1 MKKESTKIDN
11 ISSRRLF
18 LKGLASG
25 AATIAMAGSP
35 GIALASKGWLQA
47 PRKLAF
53 HNLHTEETL
62 SLTYFDQGQYIPH
75 AVQEMNYLLRDF
87 RSGDVHTMDPELFNL
102 LDDLQA
108 ALGGNKLFQVISGY
122 RSPSTNR
129 MLHNSSSGVAK
140 KSFHMRGKAI
150 DIRVADVDSKVVQQV
165 AIKMARGGVGYYR
178 KSDFVHIDT
187 GNVRY
192 W

>member
-1 MKKESTKIDN
+1 MNS

-25 AATIAMAGSP
+25 AATVAMAGSP
-35 GIALASKGWLQA
+35 GIALASKAWLQT

-53 HNLHTEETL
+53 HNLHTEEKL
-62 SLTYFDQGQYIPH
+62 SLTYFDQGQYLPH
-75 AVQEMNYLLRDF
+75 AVQEINYLLRDF
-87 RSGDVHTMDPELFNL
+87 RSGDVHPMDPELFNL
-102 LDDLQA
+102 LNDLQA
-108 ALGGNKLFQVISGY
+108 VLGGNKLFQVISGY

-129 MLHNSSSGVAK
+129 MLHNTSSGVAK
-140 KSFHMRGKAI
+140 KSMHMQGKAI
-150 DIRVADVDSKVVQQV
+150 DIRVAGVDSKLVQQA
-165 AIKMARGGVGYYR
+165 AIKMARGGVGYYH